1 MENARERARK
11 YLEVLNKNKLWIGIG
26 IVLIIAIAVPVFL
39 YKQKKNN
46 DFSEAWSRIWRISFE
61 TVAAQQEEPE
71 KRAKSIDSFIN
82 EYTFLKNNLSTT
94 SATPW
99 LLLELGNTQ
108 YNAGK
113 YNEAIL
119 TFKEFTEKFSEH
131 SLVHTVRQSL
141 GYAYEEEGR
150 VEEALEQFKQ
160 IDADVGAAFMKAQ
173 AKLDAGRC
181 YEKSGQLES
190 AVTEYKDIIGSFPE
204 SHWAK
209 MAKYRLE
216 DID

>member
-1 MENARERARK
+1 MENVRERARK
-11 YLEVLNKNKLWIGIG
+11 YLEVLNENKLWIGIG
-26 IVLIIAIAVPVFL
+26 IVLIIAIAVPLFL

-46 DFSEAWSRIWRISFE
+46 DFNEAWSRIWRISYE
-61 TVAAQQEEPE
+61 TVTAQQEEPE
-71 KRAKSIDSFIN
+71 KRAEAVDSFIN

-94 SATPW
+94 DATPW

-108 YNAGK
+108 YNAEK

-119 TFKEFTEKFSEH
+119 TYKEFTERFSKH

-150 VEEALEQFKQ
+150 FEEALEQFKQ
-160 IDADVGAAFMKAQ
+160 IDADAEAAFMKAQ

-181 YEKSGQLES
+181 FEKLGQLDS
-190 AVTEYKDIIGSFPE
+190 AVTEYKDIIDFLPE